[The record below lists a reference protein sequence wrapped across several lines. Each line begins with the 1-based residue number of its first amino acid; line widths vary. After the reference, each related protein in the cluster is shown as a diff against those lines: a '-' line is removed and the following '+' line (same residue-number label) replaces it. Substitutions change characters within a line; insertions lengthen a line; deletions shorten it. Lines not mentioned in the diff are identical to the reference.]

1 MLKTAVIVEDH
12 SGADEVGLNNTVQ
25 VYCED
30 DDELETYRIV
40 TSVRGSSLNG
50 LISIESPIGKA
61 LLGHKVGD
69 RVFVKVNDEFGYH
82 VVIKKIEN
90 TQDED
95 ADKIRSF

>member
-1 MLKTAVIVEDH
+1 MKPDPLSGENVKDCSIVEDH

-69 RVFVKVNDEFGYH
+69 RVFVKDNDSCYY
-82 VVIKKIEN
+82 V
-90 TQDED
+90 
-95 ADKIRSF
+95 

>member
-1 MLKTAVIVEDH
+1 MTAFIVEDH

-30 DDELETYRIV
+30 DDERETYRRV
-40 TSVRGSSLNG
+40 TSVRGSSLYG
-50 LISIESPIGKA
+50 VISMVSPMGKA
-61 LLGHKVGD
+61 RLGHKVGD

>member
-1 MLKTAVIVEDH
+1 M
-12 SGADEVGLNNTVQ
+12 
-25 VYCED
+25 
-30 DDELETYRIV
+30 
-40 TSVRGSSLNG
+40 
-50 LISIESPIGKA
+50 
-61 LLGHKVGD
+61 GHKVGD